1 MPNPSTTEIE
11 LLVVTGAYAVVLV
24 LVVYLTRAGRRRV
37 VGALAGGLA
46 AAVVALLATTVAELN
61 VWWRVPVVQ
70 AASGRVVI
78 LAGLAISM
86 TPVYLVTWRVARRFG
101 MRGLTVCVGLAAMV
115 GPPRDYAFAA
125 QFPNWM
131 VLSPGMA
138 PVLAVAVTYVL
149 WSALGHGVMRLVA
162 GPADTDTLRRHEAM
176 LPAPSSRASSHA
188 LLRSVYGVWPTR
200 VSRSRKRS
208 SSRTESNVGSILSQS
223 ASHPERSS

>member
-1 MPNPSTTEIE
+1 MPNLSTTVIE
-11 LLVVTGAYAVVLV
+11 LLVVTGVYAVVLV

-61 VWWRVPVVQ
+61 DWWRVPVVQ

-101 MRGLTVCVGLAAMV
+101 MRGLTVCVGLAAIV

-131 VLSPGMA
+131 VFSAGMA

-149 WSALGHGVMRLVA
+149 WIALGHGRDAPRRRTCRHGHPAETRGDAAGALVA
-162 GPADTDTLRRHEAM
+162 RVESCAPA
-176 LPAPSSRASSHA
+176 
-188 LLRSVYGVWPTR
+188 LRSRR
-200 VSRSRKRS
+200 VADAREQIAE
-208 SSRTESNVGSILSQS
+208 TVII
-223 ASHPERSS
+223 AH